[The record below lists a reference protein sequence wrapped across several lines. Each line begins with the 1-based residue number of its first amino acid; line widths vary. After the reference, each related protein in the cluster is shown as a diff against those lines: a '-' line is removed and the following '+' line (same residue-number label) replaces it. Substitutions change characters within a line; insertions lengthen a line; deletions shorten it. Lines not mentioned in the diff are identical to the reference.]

1 VNLDQTLEILE
12 DTFGKVYEAEY
23 TKLMFQRMGL
33 FVSDEK
39 DMLLLKLM
47 LKSLEDAVCDYNL
60 FFRKLSSYKG
70 NRSEILDMA
79 VYRDSLE
86 RWLESYELRLQ
97 KESLTNEERKA
108 KMLRVNPK
116 YVLKNHILQAAI
128 QKADENDFTM
138 LQDLL
143 KVALAPFDEHKELEY
158 LSKPTPSHAK
168 NIKLSCSS

>member
-1 VNLDQTLEILE
+1 
-12 DTFGKVYEAEY
+12 
-23 TKLMFQRMGL
+23 
-33 FVSDEK
+33 
-39 DMLLLKLM
+39 
-47 LKSLEDAVCDYNL
+47 
-60 FFRKLSSYKG
+60 
-70 NRSEILDMA
+70 
-79 VYRDSLE
+79 
-86 RWLESYELRLQ
+86 LQ